1 MAATELKL
9 EPLAMKEAVEFWRNK
24 VQLSPREFSK
34 LSDEAKVMAFGVS
47 GIAKGSEL
55 ETVYQALTKAVEKGT
70 TLAEFKRDCADIFE
84 KRGWVGKRAWR
95 VDNIFRTN
103 LQTAYNVGRYKKQ
116 KEQVKYFPYLRYSA
130 VNDSRTRK
138 THLALDGLIYPLEH
152 SFWDT
157 WYPPNGFRCRCGT
170 RSLTKGQVER
180 QGLKIEEHDPTNSLI
195 EPIDPT
201 TGNRLPAVQLI
212 PDPGFAHHPGK
223 TAWGGIV
230 DDSLKKWAGSYRS
243 IPNLRKASDYRRP
256 ALANVRP
263 ASIPDLPVASM
274 LPPGL
279 DDADYIQAFME
290 KYGAE
295 KVLTDVLGDAVLL
308 SLRAFQADK
317 SAPVGTSLKTSKPGH
332 GEIIPL
338 VEEMILEP
346 FEIWLTPQRNDA
358 GKVRLAKRYLSLW
371 KTADKKRVAGMAIF
385 EVVNGVFGGVTAFA
399 PLKRSGVPDIE
410 YVERQREGLL
420 LYGNK

>member
-1 MAATELKL
+1 
-9 EPLAMKEAVEFWRNK
+9 
-24 VQLSPREFSK
+24 
-34 LSDEAKVMAFGVS
+34 
-47 GIAKGSEL
+47 
-55 ETVYQALTKAVEKGT
+55 
-70 TLAEFKRDCADIFE
+70 
-84 KRGWVGKRAWR
+84 
-95 VDNIFRTN
+95 
-103 LQTAYNVGRYKKQ
+103 
-116 KEQVKYFPYLRYSA
+116 
-130 VNDSRTRK
+130 
-138 THLALDGLIYPLEH
+138 
-152 SFWDT
+152 
-157 WYPPNGFRCRCGT
+157 
-170 RSLTKGQVER
+170 
-180 QGLKIEEHDPTNSLI
+180 
-195 EPIDPT
+195 
-201 TGNRLPAVQLI
+201 
-212 PDPGFAHHPGK
+212 
-223 TAWGGIV
+223 
-230 DDSLKKWAGSYRS
+230 
-243 IPNLRKASDYRRP
+243 
-256 ALANVRP
+256 
-263 ASIPDLPVASM
+263 
-274 LPPGL
+274 
-279 DDADYIQAFME
+279 ME

-410 YVERQREGLL
+410 YVEWQREGLL